1 MTSEKKTCRVCGCT
15 DDDCSNCIAL
25 TGKACHWVEP
35 DLCSACADRVGVR
48 KAARAAYVAAVEAAL
63 DADAASAA
71 AWSVA
76 YAAWDA
82 IAGRAHGRARAAP
95 ASTCGKL
102 ISFDCADGEVD
113 DCAPVVLLKKRV
125 DLYGEALRD
134 HLEEHEARTGSR
146 VSRAALREFEK
157 VEPSPTVYDCQ
168 DGTRA
173 GCDCPTCCAKRG
185 G

>member
-1 MTSEKKTCRVCGCT
+1 MEK
-15 DDDCSNCIAL
+15 D
-25 TGKACHWVEP
+25 H
-35 DLCSACADRVGVR
+35 R

-113 DCAPVVLLKKRV
+113 DCAPVALLKKRV

-134 HLEEHEARTGSR
+134 HLEAKETEAGRIGCLEDSGAATRGRVDRVADILVKHLRRDHGGAVDQEHDDWLTELECS
-146 VSRAALREFEK
+146 
-157 VEPSPTVYDCQ
+157 
-168 DGTRA
+168 
-173 GCDCPTCCAKRG
+173 
-185 G
+185 